1 MTGTGFY
8 SIFQARFIMRFR
20 LPRIYYI
27 LRHKFWSFAAR
38 NWRGCEYCNEE
49 VLIKRLGCDVD
60 SLEKPMGNQFN
71 QLLDSV
77 PINGNKRN
85 IACYFYPRR
94 GCIEVTEVDKD
105 MKMTPL
111 ESIFVSNCPECGMA
125 LHKIRFKKKA
135 V

>member
-1 MTGTGFY
+1 MK
-8 SIFQARFIMRFR
+8 IR

-27 LRHKFWSFAAR
+27 LRRKLWSFAAR

-49 VLIKRLGCDVD
+49 VLVKLLGVDVD
-60 SLEKPMGNQFN
+60 SPEKPMGDQFN

-94 GCIEVTEVDKD
+94 GCIEVTEVDENRKI
-105 MKMTPL
+105 TPL
-111 ESIFVSNCPECGMA
+111 ESIFVSNCPECGRA
-125 LHKIRFKKKA
+125 LHKIRFKKKG

>member
-1 MTGTGFY
+1 MPRFY
-8 SIFQARFIMRFR
+8 YVLRRKLRSFI
-20 LPRIYYI
+20 
-27 LRHKFWSFAAR
+27 SR
-38 NWRGCEYCNEE
+38 NWTGCEYCNEE
-49 VLIKRLGCDVD
+49 VLIKLLGCDVD

-111 ESIFVSNCPECGMA
+111 ESIFVSNCPECGRA
-125 LHKIRFKKKA
+125 LHKIRFKKKEKKD

>member
-1 MTGTGFY
+1 
-8 SIFQARFIMRFR
+8 MRFR
-20 LPRIYYI
+20 MPRFYYV
-27 LRHKFWSFAAR
+27 LRRKLRSFISR
-38 NWRGCEYCNEE
+38 NWTGCEYCNEE
-49 VLIKRLGCDVD
+49 VLIKLLGCDVD

-105 MKMTPL
+105 MKIIPL
-111 ESIFVSNCPECGMA
+111 ESIFVNNCPECGMP
-125 LHKIRFKKKA
+125 LHKIRFKENRKDD
-135 V
+135 

>member
-1 MTGTGFY
+1 MK
-8 SIFQARFIMRFR
+8 IN
-20 LPRIYYI
+20 LPKLYHII
-27 LRHKFWSFAAR
+27 RHKFWSFAAR

-49 VLIKRLGCDVD
+49 VFVKRLGVDV
-60 SLEKPMGNQFN
+60 EMGDQFN

-111 ESIFVSNCPECGMA
+111 ESIFVSNCPECGMP
-125 LHKIRFKKKA
+125 LHKIRFKKKKDKKDDGKGN
-135 V
+135 

>member
-1 MTGTGFY
+1 
-8 SIFQARFIMRFR
+8 MRFR
-20 LPRIYYI
+20 MPRFYYV
-27 LRHKFWSFAAR
+27 LRRKLRSFISR
-38 NWRGCEYCNEE
+38 NWTGCEYCNEE
-49 VLIKRLGCDVD
+49 VLIKLLGCDVD

-111 ESIFVSNCPECGMA
+111 ESIFVSNCPECGMP
-125 LHKIRFKKKA
+125 LHKIRFKENKKDD
-135 V
+135 

>member
-1 MTGTGFY
+1 MK
-8 SIFQARFIMRFR
+8 IR

-27 LRHKFWSFAAR
+27 LRRKFWSFAAR

-49 VLIKRLGCDVD
+49 VLVKLLGVDVD
-60 SLEKPMGNQFN
+60 FPEKPMGDQFN

-77 PINGNKRN
+77 PIGENKKN

-111 ESIFVSNCPECGMA
+111 ESIFVSNCPECGRA
-125 LHKIRFKKKA
+125 LHKIRFKKKDKKDDGKGN
-135 V
+135 

>member
-1 MTGTGFY
+1 
-8 SIFQARFIMRFR
+8 MRFR